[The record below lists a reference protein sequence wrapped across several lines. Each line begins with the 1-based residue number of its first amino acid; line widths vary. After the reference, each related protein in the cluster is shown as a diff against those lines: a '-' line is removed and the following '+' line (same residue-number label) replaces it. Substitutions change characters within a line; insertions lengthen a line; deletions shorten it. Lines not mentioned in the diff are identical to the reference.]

1 MNILV
6 TGANGQLGSEIRLL
20 AVNSEWNFLF
30 TDIEELDIIDKRSI
44 KVYFK
49 DHSINIC
56 INCAA
61 YTKVD
66 NAESE
71 QDLAKQINEIA
82 TRNLA
87 EVCNSMNAIFLHI
100 STDFVFDGKNSK
112 PYKEEDM
119 TLPVSVYGQTKLA
132 GEIAATNA
140 CENTIIIRTSWLYS
154 TYGKNFVHTMLHVG
168 KEKKKLNVVSD
179 QIGTP
184 TYAADL
190 AVVIFEILLLLAKSP
205 ESINKLNGIYHYSNE
220 GIASWYDFAV
230 EIFKIAGMKVEL
242 TPITSAEYPLPAQRP
257 SYSVI
262 DKEKIKHTFGLKIP
276 HWKTSLEI
284 CMKKLKFDS

>member
-20 AVNSEWNFLF
+20 AVKSKWNFLF
-30 TDIEELDIIDKRSI
+30 TDIEELDITDKRSI
-44 KVYFK
+44 KIYFK

-71 QDLAKQINEIA
+71 PGVAKQINVLA
-82 TRNLA
+82 VRNLA
-87 EVCNSMNAIFLHI
+87 EVCKSVNAIFLHI
-100 STDFVFDGKNSK
+100 STDFVFGGKNSR

-119 TLPVSVYGQTKLA
+119 TLPVSIYGQTKLA

-154 TYGKNFVHTMLHVG
+154 TYGKNFVHTMLRVG

-190 AVVIFEILLLLAKSP
+190 AVVIFEILSQLAKSP
-205 ESINKLNGIYHYSNE
+205 ESIKELKGIYHYSNE
-220 GIASWYDFAV
+220 GVASWYDFAV

-242 TPITSAEYPLPAQRP
+242 TPIPSEEYPLPAQRP
-257 SYSVI
+257 SNSVL
-262 DKEKIKHTFGLKIP
+262 DKEKIKHTFGLQIP

-284 CMKKLKFDS
+284 CMKKLKIDS

>member
-1 MNILV
+1 MNILI
-6 TGANGQLGSEIRLL
+6 TGADGQLGSEIRIL

-30 TDIEELDIIDKRSI
+30 TDIEELDITNKKSVE
-44 KVYFK
+44 VYFK

-56 INCAA
+56 VNCAA

-66 NAESE
+66 KAESE
-71 QDLAKQINEIA
+71 PCLAKQINEIA
-82 TRNLA
+82 VRNLA
-87 EVCNSMNAIFLHI
+87 EVCSSVKAVFIHV

-112 PYKEEDM
+112 PYKEEDIA
-119 TLPVSVYGQTKLA
+119 LPVSVYGQTKFA
-132 GEIAATNA
+132 GEIAAANA
-140 CENTIIIRTSWLYS
+140 CENTLIIRTSWLYS
-154 TYGKNFVHTMLHVG
+154 TYGKNFVHTMLRVG
-168 KEKKKLNVVSD
+168 KENKKLNVVSD

-190 AVVIFEILLLLAKSP
+190 AVVIFDILMLLIKSP
-205 ESINKLNGIYHYSNE
+205 ESINKLKGIYHYSNE

-230 EIFKIAGMKVEL
+230 EIFNIAGMKVEL

-257 SYSVI
+257 SFSVL
-262 DKEKIKHTFGLKIP
+262 DKEKIKQIFGLNIP

-284 CMKKLKFDS
+284 CMKKLKIDS